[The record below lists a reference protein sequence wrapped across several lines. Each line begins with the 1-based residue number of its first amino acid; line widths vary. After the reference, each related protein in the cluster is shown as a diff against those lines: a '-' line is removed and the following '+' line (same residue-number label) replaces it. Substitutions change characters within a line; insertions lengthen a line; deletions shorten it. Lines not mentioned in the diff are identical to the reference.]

1 MGLIGYLGRAANGN
15 LMPQWP
21 AADGSQARK
30 ALAGQ
35 SVGGLIGPPGQV
47 QGLLAAL
54 GLSECKALKSEVE
67 PGFSLRLPALCLPAL
82 RLPALR
88 LPDCVGLTPRPA
100 RESDRDLATD
110 RRSAYNQELTT
121 VDAARARQIAQD
133 DVARM
138 LAKASH
144 WLLMRG
150 DQPVAMA
157 GINASIPGAGRVGGV
172 YTPTA
177 LRRQGFAR
185 RAVGLM
191 LDHLRTKGT
200 HLALLFAASDIA
212 ARTYLAIGFQPSHSF
227 ALHLLAEPAQLPC
240 P

>member
-35 SVGGLIGPPGQV
+35 SVGGLIGPLGQV

-54 GLSECKALKSEVE
+54 GLSECKALKSEVG
-67 PGFSLRLPALCLPAL
+67 PGFSLRLPT
-82 RLPALR
+82 LR
-88 LPDCVGLTPRPA
+88 LPDCVGLTLRPL

-110 RRSAYNQELTT
+110 WRSAYNQELTA

-138 LAKASH
+138 VAKASH

-157 GINASIPGAGRVGGV
+157 GINASLPGAVRVGGV

-191 LDHLRTKGT
+191 LDHLRTQGT

-212 ARTYLAIGFQPSHSF
+212 ARTYLAIRFQPSHSF